1 MAPSLIPCAVCEM
14 YSLTNSVSSEDFTC
28 GKCRR
33 LVEMTER
40 IAELEERIRNLYL
53 IRETEVLIDSFLVPD
68 AHQPSQPVSVSTPA
82 PVPVAPS
89 GQQGSWVTARRKSL
103 KRASVATRQAPPPPG
118 HHTPVRVQNRFSP
131 LSEASAGSY
140 SPPALVIGDSIVRN
154 MRIPAPANKILCF
167 PGARAPDIR
176 ANLKS
181 LAKNNRRYS
190 SIAIHVGANDVRL
203 RQSEITKDN
212 FIEMLELAKTMSD
225 TVICS
230 GPLPQF
236 RRSDETCSR
245 LLDINRWLSEW
256 CPKNKVGFINNW
268 PIFRGKP
275 GLFGRD
281 GIHPNWAG
289 ATQLSKKLA
298 HSLRTKKQN

>member
-1 MAPSLIPCAVCEM
+1 
-14 YSLTNSVSSEDFTC
+14 
-28 GKCRR
+28 
-33 LVEMTER
+33 MTER

-89 GQQGSWVTARRKSL
+89 GQQGSWV
-103 KRASVATRQAPPPPG
+103 ATRQAPPPPG

-131 LSEASAGSY
+131 LSEASAWSY
-140 SPPALVIGDSIVRN
+140 SPPALVIGDSVVRN
-154 MRIPAPANKILCF
+154 VRIPAPANKTLCF

-190 SIAIHVGANDVRL
+190 I
-203 RQSEITKDN
+203 
-212 FIEMLELAKTMSD
+212 
-225 TVICS
+225 ICS

-256 CPKNKVGFINNW
+256 CPKNIVGFINNW

-289 ATQLSKKLA
+289 ATQLSKNLA

>member
-1 MAPSLIPCAVCEM
+1 
-14 YSLTNSVSSEDFTC
+14 
-28 GKCRR
+28 
-33 LVEMTER
+33 
-40 IAELEERIRNLYL
+40 
-53 IRETEVLIDSFLVPD
+53 
-68 AHQPSQPVSVSTPA
+68 
-82 PVPVAPS
+82 
-89 GQQGSWVTARRKSL
+89 
-103 KRASVATRQAPPPPG
+103 
-118 HHTPVRVQNRFSP
+118 
-131 LSEASAGSY
+131 
-140 SPPALVIGDSIVRN
+140 
-154 MRIPAPANKILCF
+154 ANKTLCF
-167 PGARAPDIR
+167 PGARVPDIH

-203 RQSEITKDN
+203 RQSEITKDD

-225 TVICS
+225 KVICS

-268 PIFRGKP
+268 PTFRGKP

-289 ATQLSKKLA
+289 ATQLSKNLA
-298 HSLRTKKQN
+298 HSLRAKKQN

>member
-1 MAPSLIPCAVCEM
+1 M

-28 GKCRR
+28 GKCRK

-89 GQQGSWVTARRKSL
+89 GQQGSWVAARRKSR
-103 KRASVATRQAPPPPG
+103 KRASVATRQVPPPPG

-131 LSEASAGSY
+131 LIEAFAGSY

-154 MRIPAPANKILCF
+154 VRIPAPANKILRF
-167 PGARAPDIR
+167 PGARAPNIR

-190 SIAIHVGANDVRL
+190 SIAIH
-203 RQSEITKDN
+203 I
-212 FIEMLELAKTMSD
+212 
-225 TVICS
+225 VICS

-256 CPKNKVGFINNW
+256 CPKNKVGFINIW

-275 GLFGRD
+275 SLFGRD